1 MPSVAR
7 AAPRP
12 RVQALILMLNG
23 VAPSES
29 AKLVPLQ
36 TKIDPLKC
44 MGTWYVQRQIPALSF
59 LEAGASNGMERY
71 EFDAE
76 LQRFSVEYTFNRR
89 GAEDKT
95 TTIRQVGRFVSEL
108 GTQWAVAPKIGKVAL
123 PVNLPFVIVDVDPSS
138 HMLCSGGLD
147 SWMYL
152 MTRQTQPSDM
162 LIQTCLAKAAAA
174 GFNMGKVLVVQQ
186 TKR

>member
-1 MPSVAR
+1 MSSVASS
-7 AAPRP
+7 PRP
-12 RVQALILMLNG
+12 RVRALLLMLNG
-23 VAPSES
+23 VSPSES

-36 TKIDPLKC
+36 TKIDPLNC

-71 EFDAE
+71 EFDVE

-95 TTIRQVGRFVSEL
+95 TTVRQVGRFVSEL
-108 GTQWAVAPKIGKVAL
+108 GTEWAVAPKIGPFAL

-152 MTRQTQPSDM
+152 MTRQRQPSDM
-162 LIQTCLAKAAAA
+162 LIEKCLAKAAAN
-174 GFNMGKVLVVQQ
+174 GFDMGKVLVVQHN
-186 TKR
+186 

>member
-1 MPSVAR
+1 MAEQQTYFSAVPVR
-7 AAPRP
+7 RP
-12 RVQALILMLNG
+12 RRTRPRHG
-23 VAPSES
+23 
-29 AKLVPLQ
+29 
-36 TKIDPLKC
+36 
-44 MGTWYVQRQIPALSF
+44 GTAR
-59 LEAGASNGMERY
+59 
-71 EFDAE
+71 
-76 LQRFSVEYTFNRR
+76 
-89 GAEDKT
+89 
-95 TTIRQVGRFVSEL
+95 RFVSEL

-174 GFNMGKVLVVQQ
+174 GFDMGKVLVVQQ
-186 TKR
+186 TTR